1 MHRLEKSRSFFVNLF
16 CIGIQECSYCLY
28 IVRRNESGKRRVQI
42 TEDDVLDTHVNVGDT
57 RSAQRFVELSV
68 VTLFVIVDFLD
79 IEKYLGLKSVERGEK
94 PVCHDFAYSPDKPQ
108 AGTLF
113 LHDAIPVFTVGETET
128 LPQVLLYKLF

>member
-1 MHRLEKSRSFFVNLF
+1 
-16 CIGIQECSYCLY
+16 
-28 IVRRNESGKRRVQI
+28 
-42 TEDDVLDTHVNVGDT
+42 VNVGDT

-94 PVCHDFAYSPDKPQ
+94 PVCYDFAYCPDKPQ

-113 LHDAIPVFTVGETET
+113 LHDAIPVFTVGETEP
-128 LPQVLLYKLF
+128 LPQILLYKLF